1 MSDFEEERVQQ
12 YYAIERAKTYRKEIL
27 NVVYRYYGL
36 EDWNPTSI
44 TYIAALQ
51 LIDWDN
57 LLTFNEFT
65 KQQIQDLRR
74 EYDIEMLEYQLAS
87 LRGENR

>member
-1 MSDFEEERVQQ
+1 MSDFEEERIQQ

-27 NVVYRYYGL
+27 DVVYRYYGL
-36 EDWNPTSI
+36 EDWNSTSI
-44 TYIAALQ
+44 TYLAAVD

-74 EYDIEMLEYQLAS
+74 EYDIEMLENRLET
-87 LRGENR
+87 LRGGTN